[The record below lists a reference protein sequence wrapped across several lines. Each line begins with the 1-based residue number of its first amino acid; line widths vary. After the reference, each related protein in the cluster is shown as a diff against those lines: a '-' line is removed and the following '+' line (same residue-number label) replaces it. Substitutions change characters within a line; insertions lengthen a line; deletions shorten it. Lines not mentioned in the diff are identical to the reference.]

1 MVRFIKLLERQ
12 EDWSTEKDHWIQLHC
27 FGTTHIHFHKDMP
40 TLWRAKS
47 VKTVKMTAGS
57 KSLKRIANLMCC
69 EAIVAKT
76 VEKCSPTKM
85 LRVRGHQA
93 KRMLVMVLPN
103 WGFGVSGNRQDILKL
118 EMLYEHRV
126 IQSSFINIVY
136 FWISVKI

>member
-1 MVRFIKLLERQ
+1 MSQLTLYLFLHFESHINSVSNYLLLLL
-12 EDWSTEKDHWIQLHC
+12 DDIYIIII
-27 FGTTHIHFHKDMP
+27 FF
-40 TLWRAKS
+40 
-47 VKTVKMTAGS
+47 
-57 KSLKRIANLMCC
+57 SLYP
-69 EAIVAKT
+69 
-76 VEKCSPTKM
+76 SPTKM

-118 EMLYEHRV
+118 EMLYEQRV